1 MDIAHLR
8 SGSSVLSNVAEVVE
22 RILTF
27 LPTKSL
33 QRSARVCRLWRDC
46 ARRVLRMHQRL
57 SWIST
62 KGHTYIDE
70 EDGDHFLMKKMIVD
84 LEEVYLLPDTV
95 LYMAG
100 TDTFSAQAS
109 NRRKKERRDGL
120 SKKSK
125 DAEVAAKLESL
136 LPLECKTVGVSCP
149 GIVYTPMGCGT
160 QRPLEVEDGIAGFAL
175 LLPKID
181 GVTVKF
187 FHLSNRDL
195 NNNAFDQEKLQEAG
209 LQGNPDLR
217 VVVLFGYNTFK
228 PAAADFIQRLTRPFN
243 VRNTIVVGGHIDR
256 VFSPSS
262 ESIDV
267 RHMYGFVG
275 LSLSGRSIQAASI
288 LLDEDVETPKSA
300 EAAMQRLKAAN
311 IPETNTVGFMFACI
325 GRGQNYYSSKE
336 NVEADAFRKQFP
348 GVPLFGF
355 FGNGEIGCDRIV
367 TENFSLR
374 ECGNS
379 SDCDELLHGYTTV
392 MALLHLGP
400 VK

>member
-46 ARRVLRMHQRL
+46 ARRVIRTHQKL

-62 KGHTYIDE
+62 RGHSYIDE
-70 EDGDHFLMKKMIVD
+70 DDGHHFLAKKMLVD
-84 LEEVYLLPDTV
+84 LEEVYVLPETV

-100 TDTFSAQAS
+100 TDTFSAQS
-109 NRRKKERRDGL
+109 SSRRKKERRDAL
-120 SKKSK
+120 SKRSK
-125 DAEVAAKLESL
+125 AAEMAAKLEKL
-136 LPLECKTVGVSCP
+136 LPLECKTLGVSSP

-160 QRPLEVEDGIAGFAL
+160 QRPLEVEDGIAGFVL
-175 LLPKID
+175 LLPKIE
-181 GVTVKF
+181 GVTVKR
-187 FHLSNRDL
+187 FHLSNKDL
-195 NNNAFDQEKLQEAG
+195 NNNVFDQKKLQEAG
-209 LQGNPDLR
+209 LQDNPDLR
-217 VVVLFGYNTFK
+217 VVFLFGYNTFK
-228 PAAADFIQRLTRPFN
+228 PAAADFIQRLTKPFN
-243 VRNTIVVGGHIDR
+243 VNNTIVIGGHVDQ
-256 VFSPSS
+256 VVSPSS

-267 RHMYGFVG
+267 QYMYGFVG

-311 IPETNTVGFMFACI
+311 IPEVNTVGFMFACI
-325 GRGQNYYSSKE
+325 GRGQNYYSNKE

-348 GVPLFGF
+348 GIPLFGF

-379 SDCDELLHGYTTV
+379 LDGDELLHGYTTV
-392 MALLHLGP
+392 IALVHLGP

>member
-27 LPTKSL
+27 LPTKSV

-46 ARRVLRMHQRL
+46 ARRVIRTRQRL

-62 KGHTYIDE
+62 RGQSYID
-70 EDGDHFLMKKMIVD
+70 DDSHHFLAKKMLVD
-84 LEEVYLLPDTV
+84 LEEVYMLPEMV

-100 TDTFSAQAS
+100 TDTFSTQSS

-120 SKKSK
+120 SKRSK
-125 DAEVAAKLESL
+125 AAEMAAKLENL
-136 LPLECKTVGVSCP
+136 LPSECKTLGVSSP

-160 QRPLEVEDGIAGFAL
+160 QRPLEIEDGIAGFAL

-187 FHLSNRDL
+187 FHLSNKDL
-195 NNNAFDQEKLQEAG
+195 NNNVFDQEKLQEAG
-209 LQGNPDLR
+209 LQDNPDLR
-217 VVVLFGYNTFK
+217 VVFLFGYNTFK
-228 PAAADFIQRLTRPFN
+228 PAAADFIQRLTKSFN
-243 VRNTIVVGGHIDR
+243 VSSTVVIGGHIDQ
-256 VFSPSS
+256 VVSPSS
-262 ESIDV
+262 ESIDI

-275 LSLSGRSIQAASI
+275 LSLSGKSIQAASI

-311 IPETNTVGFMFACI
+311 IPEVNTVGFMFACI

-348 GVPLFGF
+348 SVPLFGF

-374 ECGNS
+374 ECSNS

-392 MALLHLGP
+392 IALVHLGP